1 MTANE
6 SRDPIMEIDL
16 LAYADGF
23 LDSDPARKRAVEA
36 FLRDHP
42 AEAERVH
49 AYIEQNRE
57 IRILYGPVIAE
68 PLPDRLV
75 EVLHR
80 QRSYGSGRWVRA
92 AASVAVLAA
101 AAAGGWIVG
110 FEQHPVSP
118 AESFVEQVLAIHP
131 QMRQAERTTPRI
143 DLASAGGAL
152 HRLPEG
158 VALEADPPDL
168 SSLGYT
174 FRDRRVVGSGGK
186 QMVQMTYVRSDGRRL
201 SLFLGNR
208 TQQKDRKIVFS
219 ENGDVTMAHW
229 LDGPTIYGVVAK
241 GGEREL
247 EAVAET
253 IQAATRHARRGAA
266 TARIAAQGGANAVP
280 IDDTVVGEEISA
292 PRLVTPEPAVAAPRE
307 RIGPIRATR

>member
-1 MTANE
+1 MS
-6 SRDPIMEIDL
+6 SR
-16 LAYADGF
+16 G
-23 LDSDPARKRAVEA
+23 AR
-36 FLRDHP
+36 
-42 AEAERVH
+42 
-49 AYIEQNRE
+49 
-57 IRILYGPVIAE
+57 
-68 PLPDRLV
+68 
-75 EVLHR
+75 
-80 QRSYGSGRWVRA
+80 VRC
-92 AASVAVLAA
+92 
-101 AAAGGWIVG
+101 
-110 FEQHPVSP
+110 
-118 AESFVEQVLAIHP
+118 
-131 QMRQAERTTPRI
+131 
-143 DLASAGGAL
+143 GAL
-152 HRLPEG
+152 
-158 VALEADPPDL
+158 
-168 SSLGYT
+168 
-174 FRDRRVVGSGGK
+174 VGSGGK